1 MSSRIVGPTPL
12 GGAELRSVAGPDN
25 QTDCAIATTADDTAR
40 PMQPPTQ
47 ALMQLIAGATV
58 AQAISVVCKLGIAD
72 LLRAGPRTCVDMAAA
87 VGAHAP
93 SLYRVLRAL
102 AGVGIFAEDQ
112 DGGFV
117 LTPLAQPLRSDVPNS
132 VQAYAVM
139 SGERWVWRSL
149 GEIEHSVRTGE
160 SAFEHVFGA
169 PLFDY
174 YSAHPEAGQVSA
186 NALSSLSR
194 RDNDAVIDAYDFTG
208 ARTIIDIGGGQGS
221 LLAAVLVANPGLRG
235 VLFER
240 QPVIEMARTQ
250 LNAAGV
256 ADRCELVS
264 GDFFA
269 TIPAGG
275 DIYIMKKVIHDW
287 NDDDARV
294 ILKRAH
300 AAMPASARLLLADHV
315 VPPGNEPSEAKW
327 LDLLMLVYAGGR
339 ERTESEHRDLLAS
352 AEFAFDRIV
361 PTASSVSL
369 IEARPR

>member
-160 SAFEHVFGA
+160 SAFAKRHA
-169 PLFDY
+169 
-174 YSAHPEAGQVSA
+174 
-186 NALSSLSR
+186 
-194 RDNDAVIDAYDFTG
+194 
-208 ARTIIDIGGGQGS
+208 GGGIFAY
-221 LLAAVLVANPGLRG
+221 LAKNPEESRI
-235 VLFER
+235 F
-240 QPVIEMARTQ
+240 
-250 LNAAGV
+250 
-256 ADRCELVS
+256 D
-264 GDFFA
+264 
-269 TIPAGG
+269 
-275 DIYIMKKVIHDW
+275 
-287 NDDDARV
+287 
-294 ILKRAH
+294 
-300 AAMPASARLLLADHV
+300 AAMTSK
-315 VPPGNEPSEAKW
+315 S
-327 LDLLMLVYAGGR
+327 
-339 ERTESEHRDLLAS
+339 HRDIAALLPA
-352 AEFAFDRIV
+352 R
-361 PTASSVSL
+361 SSYSILEMV
-369 IEARPR
+369 AA